1 MANQRAQTPL
11 PVAGGRGQPGVN
23 PNQPR
28 QRILRI
34 GVLLGGNLVEERL
47 IRDRVAVVIGQSTKK
62 TNTFSIPIEGLPL
75 EFTLFAIDE
84 NKYYLRFIN
93 KMDGRVS
100 DGGGQ
105 VNTLDALKQRG
116 STQVGDYYQV
126 PIGDGARGKL
136 SLGDLTILFQ
146 FVTEPPRQP
155 KPMLPASVRGTFADR
170 FDPRLTV
177 IMAICIIFNFSFVTY
192 FYLQDLEE
200 PDSLAQKANNLSF
213 KQDTVELEDKKPDP
227 EPVKETGSDGSAA
240 AKPDK
245 ATAKPDTSK
254 PTPKP
259 TPTDGGGR
267 KDTDNVALKEAEEAR
282 AAADALTAFGPNG
295 KSEGDMSSR
304 RPGADLNQQIADV
317 KDSGKT
323 VKVGGGTGGGS
334 RNSGDPRVGT
344 GNGPKLNGPNGTET
358 AGGPKGEKEPTG
370 RISVSSKPS
379 TDDESSLT
387 PDAVLK
393 RIQSYMPGI
402 THCYKEYLKKEAT
415 ARGKVQLTFTVNPS
429 GRVVSPSASGFPGA
443 EVNSC
448 IQSLM
453 GGWTFPIP
461 KADGQPTSATF
472 SIGLQL
478 VPE

>member
-1 MANQRAQTPL
+1 MANQRAQTPI
-11 PVAGGRGQPGVN
+11 PVAGGRGQPGVQQ
-23 PNQPR
+23 NQPR

-47 IRDRVAVVIGQSTKK
+47 IRDRVPVVIGQSTKK

-75 EFTLFAIDE
+75 EFTLFAME
-84 NKYYLRFIN
+84 EGKYYLRFLA
-93 KMDGRVS
+93 KMDGRLS
-100 DGGGQ
+100 DAGGS

-116 STQVGDYYQV
+116 ATNVGDYWQV
-126 PIGDGARGKL
+126 PLTDTSRGKL

-177 IMAICIIFNFSFVTY
+177 IMAISILFNFAFVIY
-192 FYLQDLEE
+192 AFLQDPEE
-200 PDSLAQKANNLSF
+200 PDSMAQKAYNLSF
-213 KQDTVELEDKKPDP
+213 KQDTVELEEKKPDP

-240 AKPDK
+240 KPDK
-245 ATAKPDTSK
+245 VAVKSPDNSK
-254 PTPKP
+254 PTPK
-259 TPTDGGGR
+259 TPANDGGGR
-267 KDTDNVALKEAEEAR
+267 KDSDNVALKEAEEAR

-304 RPGADLNQQIADV
+304 RPGADLDQQTRDLIA
-317 KDSGKT
+317 SGKN

-344 GNGPKLNGPNGTET
+344 GNGPKINGPTGTET

-370 RISVSSKPS
+370 RISVSSKPT

-415 ARGKVQLTFTVNPS
+415 ARGKVQLTFTVNAS
-429 GRVVSPSASGFPGA
+429 GRVVSPSASGFPA
-443 EVNSC
+443 NEVNSC
-448 IQSLM
+448 VQGLM
-453 GGWTFPIP
+453 GGWTFPPP
-461 KADGQPTSATF
+461 KSDGQPTSATF